1 MSKDGIFFKIF
12 YFTNPDNIVTTIFD
26 LNDYANH
33 NANTDEDA
41 DDDQIYEP
49 AFSLNQDTVFELIT
63 FVGMWSPHNAFEPFF
78 IVELVSKGIGLEA
91 FSDDNLL
98 KYVTHRN
105 EMKKEKLLDISG
117 QKSSWAFIFTLLKY
131 LLQTLHYIGPKLP
144 ISVCPS
150 CSISQEL

>member
-1 MSKDGIFFKIF
+1 MSKDGIFFEIF

-63 FVGMWSPHNAFEPFF
+63 FVGM
-78 IVELVSKGIGLEA
+78 
-91 FSDDNLL
+91 
-98 KYVTHRN
+98 
-105 EMKKEKLLDISG
+105 
-117 QKSSWAFIFTLLKY
+117 
-131 LLQTLHYIGPKLP
+131 
-144 ISVCPS
+144 
-150 CSISQEL
+150 